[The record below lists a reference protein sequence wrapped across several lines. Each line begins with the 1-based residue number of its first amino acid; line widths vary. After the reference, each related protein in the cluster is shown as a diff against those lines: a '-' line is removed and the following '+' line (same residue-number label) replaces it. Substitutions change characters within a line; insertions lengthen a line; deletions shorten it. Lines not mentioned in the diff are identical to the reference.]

1 MATRANI
8 FIREQHSDQEKQVI
22 YAHWDG
28 FPSGVGRDL
37 ERTLSLIQK
46 DVNLKKSL
54 LVDREALTAFICQHN
69 PDWLNTTPSVAGD
82 AEYIYEIDL
91 GRRRVDYQ
99 HLSING
105 DVLDEEFLCSL

>member
-8 FIREQHSDQEKQVI
+8 FICEQHSDQEKQVI

-28 FPSGVGRDL
+28 YPRGVGRDL
-37 ERTLSLIQK
+37 ERTLRLIRE
-46 DVNLKKSL
+46 DENLKKSL
-54 LVDREALTAFICQHN
+54 LVDKEALATFICQHN

-91 GRRRVDYQ
+91 ERRRVDYQ

-105 DVLDEEFLCSL
+105 DVLNEECLCSL